1 MSEENKTILLHFL
14 AIIAILLMAVCLIW
28 ACLRSQADT
37 GVRYEYTMANGK
49 KGESKWCIDKG
60 GMLLCTTD
68 RGSAQVKEFHK
79 K

>member
-1 MSEENKTILLHFL
+1 MNEENKTILLHFL
-14 AIIAILLMAVCLIW
+14 AIVAIVLMAVCLIW
-28 ACLRSQADT
+28 ACLRSQTDN

-49 KGESKWCIDKG
+49 KGESKWCKERA

-68 RGSAQVKEFHK
+68 KGSAQVIEFHK